1 MVAYQLYFA
10 GFKVSKQG
18 DVMPRNLVCYFVS
31 YGIQGL
37 IPVRRRI
44 QNPHLSLVRKTDQ
57 QSQTIIKEYP
67 TGVCEP
73 VCMITSHITSDRL
86 PRVRLRKKCITSQL
100 QNQIGGQDMAG
111 RFVSRAESDPFLSK
125 RFFK

>member
-1 MVAYQLYFA
+1 
-10 GFKVSKQG
+10 
-18 DVMPRNLVCYFVS
+18 MPRNLVFYFVS

-37 IPVRRRI
+37 IPVMRRI

-57 QSQTIIKEYP
+57 QSQTFIKEYP

-111 RFVSRAESDPFLSK
+111 RFVSHTESGPYLTDS
-125 RFFK
+125 